1 MFTAV
6 REAIHKGEA
15 INSGAEG
22 HAARCGRADIR
33 IAVS

>member
-15 INSGAEG
+15 MISGAEG
-22 HAARCGRADIR
+22 HATWCGSADLKT
-33 IAVS
+33 AVH